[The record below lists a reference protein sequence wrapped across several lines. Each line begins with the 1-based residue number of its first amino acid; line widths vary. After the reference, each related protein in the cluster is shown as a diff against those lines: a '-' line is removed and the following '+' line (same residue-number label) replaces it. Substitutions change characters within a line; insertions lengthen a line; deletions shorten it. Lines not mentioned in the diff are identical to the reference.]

1 MNLMMPYQPLKAQK
15 NFTGGGNTFVLVA
28 ELYKNNIMN
37 ALAASI
43 KGTPYLGTS
52 GGSVAG

>member
-1 MNLMMPYQPLKAQK
+1 MSAVESAEFLQEEATP
-15 NFTGGGNTFVLVA
+15 VLVA

-43 KGTPYLGTS
+43 KKNALPRNKRGKRYLRTKH
-52 GGSVAG
+52 ANH

>member
-1 MNLMMPYQPLKAQK
+1 MNLMMPYQPLKAEGILQEEA
-15 NFTGGGNTFVLVA
+15 TPLVA

-43 KGTPYLGTS
+43 KKERPT
-52 GGSVAG
+52 